1 MFGSLLNVVK
11 DVATVV
17 TAPVEIALD
26 VTSAVTKPIADMAS
40 EAVKDTKEMLT
51 DEHDP
56 K

>member
-1 MFGSLLNVVK
+1 MFGSLLNIVK

-26 VTSAVTKPIADMAS
+26 VTSAVTKPIADTVS
-40 EAVKDTKEMLT
+40 ETVKGIKEELT
-51 DEHDP
+51 DNHNP

>member
-11 DVATVV
+11 DVATIV

-26 VTSAVTKPIADMAS
+26 VTSAVTKPIADTVS
-40 EAVKDTKEMLT
+40 DAVKGIKEELT
-51 DEHDP
+51 DNHNP